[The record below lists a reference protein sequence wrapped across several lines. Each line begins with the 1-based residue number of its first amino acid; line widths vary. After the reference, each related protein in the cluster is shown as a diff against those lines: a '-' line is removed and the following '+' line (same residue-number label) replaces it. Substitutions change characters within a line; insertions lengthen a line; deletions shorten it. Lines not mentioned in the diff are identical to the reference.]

1 MAEAARTLPLARFA
15 PLAGGSTRLIAA
27 APAARFVLRARGP
40 AIAAAAPALGTPLP
54 VVACRAAVAGD
65 LAALWLGPDE
75 WLLLAPA
82 AEGEA
87 LHARLAAALNG
98 VGHALTDI
106 GHRQGAMLLSG
117 AQAAAALNAG
127 CPLDFDPEAFP
138 VGMCTRTVLARA
150 EIVLWR
156 TGAQAFRIEA
166 GRSFLPYVWRFL
178 EEAAAAPAAG

>member
-1 MAEAARTLPLARFA
+1 MAEPVRTLPLADLVL
-15 PLAGGSTRLIAA
+15 PGSRAIRLVAA

-40 AIAAAAPALGTPLP
+40 AVAAATPALGTPLP
-54 VVACRAAVAGD
+54 IVACRAAVAGD

-75 WLLLAPA
+75 WLLLAPL
-82 AEGEA
+82 AEGAA
-87 LHARLAAALNG
+87 LQARLQAALDG
-98 VGHALTDI
+98 MAHALTDV

-117 AQAAAALNAG
+117 PQATVTLNAG

-178 EEAAAAPAAG
+178 QEAAAPAAG

>member
-1 MAEAARTLPLARFA
+1 MAELLRTLPLADFA
-15 PLAGGSTRLIAA
+15 PLTGRPVRLVAA

-40 AIAAAAPALGTPLP
+40 AAAAAAPALGTPLP
-54 VVACRAAVAGD
+54 AIACRAAVAGE

-82 AEGEA
+82 AAGAA
-87 LHARLAAALNG
+87 LHARLVAALG
-98 VGHALTDI
+98 GMAHALTDI

-117 AQAAAALNAG
+117 PAATATLNAG

-150 EIVLWR
+150 EVVLWR
-156 TGAQAFRIEA
+156 TGAEAFRIEA

-178 EEAAAAPAAG
+178 EEAATASAAA